1 MEYSIQLN
9 MVNKPEKSVKAFATV
24 VFGDSFK
31 ITNVAVFEGNK
42 GNFVSMPSF
51 RTKER
56 DEYNNPI
63 YRDVCNPITKEF
75 RERLYGDILEL
86 YDEMEETGKTE
97 LTMEADEAEEPE
109 FTVRVTPFEREGS
122 NLLGLA
128 RVCFDESFVVGN
140 ISILRG
146 KEEDFIAMPSYKTR
160 GAGKEGKPRYRDV
173 CFPITKEFREKLYGS
188 IMETY
193 QEEKRLEAEKN
204 KEQAESKK
212 ESRTRTG
219 REEWRKAF
227 R

>member
-75 RERLYGDILEL
+75 RERL
-86 YDEMEETGKTE
+86 
-97 LTMEADEAEEPE
+97 
-109 FTVRVTPFEREGS
+109 
-122 NLLGLA
+122 
-128 RVCFDESFVVGN
+128 
-140 ISILRG
+140 
-146 KEEDFIAMPSYKTR
+146 
-160 GAGKEGKPRYRDV
+160 
-173 CFPITKEFREKLYGS
+173 
-188 IMETY
+188 
-193 QEEKRLEAEKN
+193 
-204 KEQAESKK
+204 
-212 ESRTRTG
+212 
-219 REEWRKAF
+219 
-227 R
+227 